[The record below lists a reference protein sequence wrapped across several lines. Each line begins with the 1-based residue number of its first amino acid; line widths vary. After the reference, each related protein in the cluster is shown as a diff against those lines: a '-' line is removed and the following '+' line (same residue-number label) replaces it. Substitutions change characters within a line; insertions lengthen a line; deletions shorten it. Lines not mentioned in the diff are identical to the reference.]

1 MIKFKNISNNY
12 NKYLLIRIIFLFR
25 NIIKMSQ
32 SLVNSLNSFSFKV
45 FNSLNNE
52 ADKSMCF
59 SPFSLMI
66 ILSMVMTGTRKD
78 TEKEL
83 KSLLSYDQFTK
94 QEILEMNR
102 RFLIKLSLI
111 NFLNS
116 NIKLNAANK
125 VYSKQ
130 GFRIN
135 NTFTKNLRK
144 YFSSELEQLDFG
156 QKELSAQKIND
167 WVSAKTNKLIK
178 NIIGPNSLTKETH
191 MILINAIY
199 FKGSWASQFPKSRT
213 KKSNFTL
220 LDGSFQQ
227 VDMMNQ
233 EQHFLVSI
241 KPDGLKASIC
251 TMPYR
256 SSIIKSLS
264 ASMSIILPDRD
275 SSVTEIEQNLNLT
288 HVFSGQGKIRKVNLS
303 VPKFKMELE
312 YEVINH
318 NLI

>member
-12 NKYLLIRIIFLFR
+12 NEYLLIRIIFLFR

-83 KSLLSYDQFTK
+83 KSLLSYDQFTN

-102 RFLIKLSLI
+102 RYLIKLSLI

-144 YFSSELEQLDFG
+144 YSNCTQ
-156 QKELSAQKIND
+156 N
-167 WVSAKTNKLIK
+167 V
-178 NIIGPNSLTKETH
+178 
-191 MILINAIY
+191 AI
-199 FKGSWASQFPKSRT
+199 
-213 KKSNFTL
+213 
-220 LDGSFQQ
+220 
-227 VDMMNQ
+227 
-233 EQHFLVSI
+233 
-241 KPDGLKASIC
+241 
-251 TMPYR
+251 
-256 SSIIKSLS
+256 
-264 ASMSIILPDRD
+264 DR
-275 SSVTEIEQNLNLT
+275 
-288 HVFSGQGKIRKVNLS
+288 
-303 VPKFKMELE
+303 
-312 YEVINH
+312 
-318 NLI
+318 

>member
-1 MIKFKNISNNY
+1 
-12 NKYLLIRIIFLFR
+12 
-25 NIIKMSQ
+25 
-32 SLVNSLNSFSFKV
+32 
-45 FNSLNNE
+45 
-52 ADKSMCF
+52 
-59 SPFSLMI
+59 
-66 ILSMVMTGTRKD
+66 
-78 TEKEL
+78 
-83 KSLLSYDQFTK
+83 
-94 QEILEMNR
+94 MNR
-102 RFLIKLSLI
+102 RYLIKLSLI

-156 QKELSAQKIND
+156 QKELSALKIND
-167 WVSAKTNKLIK
+167 WVSAKTNNLIK
-178 NIIGPNSLTKETH
+178 NIIEPNSLTNETL

-312 YEVINH
+312 YKVINH